1 MKINGENLAR
11 YRTTQLTVAFSPPQ
25 DGAGYEWP
33 DNMLAP
39 ISDPATQKC
48 GTCTVELLIRGD
60 NRNEITR
67 TASTLHGLCL
77 PGPVELVLDGYK
89 GVYKGYLVSFDP
101 EKTITPK
108 AYKVKA
114 VFEGWLQDT
123 PVKLAYTGQT
133 QATLHRV
140 GSRPAACVLTITPR
154 ADVAALTMTGWG
166 VHDLVV
172 KNLKS
177 GHSVVIDGTTGLIT
191 QDGQNKA
198 PDVTLWALPAMDCK
212 QRTITWDSANCDVT
226 VEYTPLWL

>member
-11 YRTTQLTVAFSPPQ
+11 YRTTQLTVAFGPPQ

-48 GTCTVELLIRGD
+48 GTCTVEMVIRGD

-67 TASTLHGLCL
+67 TASALHGLCL

-89 GVYKGYLVSFDP
+89 GTYKGYLVEFKP

-114 VFEGWLQDT
+114 TFEGWLQDT

-140 GSRPAACVLTITPR
+140 GSRPAACVLTITPKT
-154 ADVAALTMTGWG
+154 DMDALTMTGWG
-166 VHDLVV
+166 VHDMIV
-172 KNLKS
+172 KNLKA
-177 GHSVVIDGTTGLIT
+177 GHSVVIDGTNGLIT

-212 QRTITWDSANCDVT
+212 QRTITWDSADCDIA

>member
-11 YRTTQLTVAFSPPQ
+11 YRTTQLKVAFTPPQ

-33 DNMLAP
+33 DGMLAP
-39 ISDPATQKC
+39 IDDPATQKC
-48 GTCTVELLIRGD
+48 GSCEVELLIRGE

-77 PGPVELVLDGYK
+77 PGPVELKLDGYK
-89 GVYKGYLVSFDP
+89 GTYKGYLVGFKP

-114 VFEGWLQDT
+114 TFEGWLQDT
-123 PVKLAYTGQT
+123 PVKLAYTDQT

-212 QRTITWDSANCDVT
+212 QRTITWDSADCDIA